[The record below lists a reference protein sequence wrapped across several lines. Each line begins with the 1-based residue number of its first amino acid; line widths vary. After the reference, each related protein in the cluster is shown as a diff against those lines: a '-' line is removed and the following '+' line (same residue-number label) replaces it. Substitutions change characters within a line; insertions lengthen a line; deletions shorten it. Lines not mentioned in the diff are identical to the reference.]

1 MKPSD
6 PETTNDCYSAGE
18 RDAML
23 LTQRWRGIVLQPLL
37 KLLTYARVSPDLIT
51 ILSTIVGLAFC
62 PVWFIHPLGA
72 SMLLLLHVVL
82 DGIDGP
88 LARFQNVASGKGSFT
103 DTMADQT
110 VVFASTVTLMAAGS
124 VAIVPATVYLFVYTI
139 VVGFAMIRNA
149 LKIPY
154 SWLIRP
160 RIIVYCWI
168 PINAYWLPGSLDYV
182 LVIFDLLLSW
192 KLATGFYKLRRKLG
206 ELEFDS

>member
-1 MKPSD
+1 
-6 PETTNDCYSAGE
+6 
-18 RDAML
+18 ML